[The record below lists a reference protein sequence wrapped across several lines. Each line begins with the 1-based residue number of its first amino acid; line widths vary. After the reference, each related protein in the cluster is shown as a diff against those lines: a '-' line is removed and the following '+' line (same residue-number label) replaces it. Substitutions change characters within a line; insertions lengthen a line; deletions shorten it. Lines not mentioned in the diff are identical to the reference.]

1 MHTRYV
7 CLCMCI
13 SELSVWFAVENY
25 YVESWLFIL
34 TVYAFQTRRQISGRE
49 GFQAEESLLWD
60 QDFVLTFLFGECS
73 ISQD

>member
-34 TVYAFQTRRQISGRE
+34 TVYAF
-49 GFQAEESLLWD
+49 
-60 QDFVLTFLFGECS
+60 
-73 ISQD
+73 